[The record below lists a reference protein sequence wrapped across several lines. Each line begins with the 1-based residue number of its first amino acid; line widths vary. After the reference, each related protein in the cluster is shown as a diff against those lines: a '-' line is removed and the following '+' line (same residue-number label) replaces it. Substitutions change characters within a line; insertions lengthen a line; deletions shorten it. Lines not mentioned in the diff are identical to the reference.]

1 MNKNKCICI
10 AALSGLISALS
21 FNINCLW
28 FAIFFS
34 ISPVF
39 YVILKYKSHTKL
51 ILFNFTFIFYCISDI
66 WILSIGVNYFENKY
80 LGIIISCYFTI
91 NYFNFIINN
100 IYTSIY
106 YL

>member
-34 ISPVF
+34 ISQYGCKIREF
-39 YVILKYKSHTKL
+39 HKINSCFSLGKL
-51 ILFNFTFIFYCISDI
+51 LLVLFLHYFCIMNQI
-66 WILSIGVNYFENKY
+66 
-80 LGIIISCYFTI
+80 
-91 NYFNFIINN
+91 
-100 IYTSIY
+100 
-106 YL
+106 

>member
-51 ILFNFTFIFYCISDI
+51 ILFNFTLYFIVFQTYGFYQLELIILKISI
-66 WILSIGVNYFENKY
+66 
-80 LGIIISCYFTI
+80 
-91 NYFNFIINN
+91 
-100 IYTSIY
+100 
-106 YL
+106 